1 MRWVL
6 FVLVSVFAA
15 EVSGWAQRCFRWQL
29 DSQVVLHLHVEAYDT
44 VAIVG
49 EPLLFRHRTEEW
61 TVTCDST
68 HGDTLYL
75 RQRLDRY
82 WAREWTQQ
90 GDSSTRTTI
99 RHVGATTNLVLTR
112 LGWRVQAT
120 STIADSVSVVPGSTF
135 GPVFLVPLDSNCT
148 ECGGPQW
155 LVEQRDSLVEY
166 AVPPALLE
174 RLYLG
179 SVDSCSAD
187 GMPRVLSFAETSS
200 GAHLLPLGSEVMKT
214 AVWTLAH
221 GVIEL
226 DATMRLP
233 RRLFYAT
240 QQRLRITHQRSGY
253 TRYGTQRTS
262 ISAAVEV
269 STTSAD
275 PR

>member
-1 MRWVL
+1 MRSVL
-6 FVLVSVFAA
+6 FVLVSLCAA
-15 EVSGWAQRCFRWQL
+15 EGSVWAQRCFQWQL
-29 DSQVVLHLHVEAYDT
+29 ESQVVLHLHVEAYDT

-49 EPLLFRHRTEEW
+49 DPVFFRHRNEQW
-61 TVTCDST
+61 TITCDST
-68 HGDTLYL
+68 RGDTIFL

-82 WAREWTQQ
+82 WAHEWTQQ
-90 GDSSTRTTI
+90 GDSNTRTTI

-112 LGWRVQAT
+112 RGWRVQAS
-120 STIADSVSVVPGSTF
+120 STFADSVSVVPGSTF
-135 GPVFLVPLDSNCT
+135 GPVFLVPLDSTCT
-148 ECGGPQW
+148 RCGGPQW

-200 GAHLLPLGSEVMKT
+200 GEHLLPFGSEAMKT
-214 AVWTLAH
+214 TVWTLAH

-226 DATMRLP
+226 DTTMKLP
-233 RRLFYAT
+233 RQMFYAV
-240 QQRLRITHQRSGY
+240 QQRLRIVHLRSGN
-253 TRYGTQRTS
+253 TRDGTQRTS
-262 ISAAVEV
+262 LSAQVEV
-269 STTSAD
+269 SYPATR